1 MTISQWHA
9 AHPLVQ
15 PVVHASRLGVITDV
29 DGTISPIVD
38 DPAAAQVTPR
48 NRELLAALAE
58 SLPLVA
64 VISGRAAADV
74 QARVGLPGLV
84 YVGNHGLERWADG
97 VVHLAPE
104 AATYRPALEAAI
116 AATAALEQPGMQVE
130 DKGATVSVHY
140 RRTPDPAAAR
150 ALLLP
155 ALEGITADH
164 GLKLFAG
171 RMVFELRPPI
181 DVHKGTA
188 FRQLVTEYALDAA
201 LYLGDDT
208 TDIDALHMAR
218 TLREQAACYAVG
230 LGVNSAGTPSDVL
243 AAADVALDGVSGVE
257 SFFAWLLNAASA
269 SAT

>member
-1 MTISQWHA
+1 MTVSQWYA
-9 AHPLVQ
+9 AHPLLQ
-15 PVVHASRLGVITDV
+15 PVLHAGRLGVITDV

-48 NRELLAALAE
+48 NRALLAALAE
-58 SLPLVA
+58 RLPLVA

-84 YVGNHGLERWADG
+84 YVGNHGLERWQDG
-97 VVHLAPE
+97 TVHLTPE

-116 AATAALEQPGMQVE
+116 ADTAALGLPGMQVE

-140 RRTPDPAAAR
+140 RRTPDPVAAEATLR
-150 ALLLP
+150 P
-155 ALEGITADH
+155 ALDGITATH

-188 FRQLVTEYALDAA
+188 FHQLITEYRLDAA

-208 TDIDALHMAR
+208 TDIDALRMAR
-218 TLREQAACYAVG
+218 TLREQATCYAIG
-230 LGVNSAGTPSDVL
+230 LGVDSAGTPPSVL
-243 AAADVALDGVSGVE
+243 DSADVGVDGVSGVE
-257 SFFAWLLNAASA
+257 SFFAWLLDAASA